1 MAGWLT
7 NGYQNLATTYGG
19 EKFPVDTSYPSGYL
33 PQSGKVNLIT
43 LATAVA
49 FFTNFASKTTVA
61 STRYYSSVDV
71 NAPNPTYGD
80 GGAEQLA
87 PVATITGI
95 QALIGGTGGTDKFI
109 YELHDSAGVLV
120 ATTALAGVTAG
131 TAGTWQQIPFTSTV
145 ALVPGTYFIVLQSNG
160 TTATPAMY
168 NFPAPAAAT
177 TPLIT
182 GSVAGTFGTSANFTP
197 ATTYTANLG
206 PVASLY

>member
-7 NGYQNLATTYGG
+7 NGYQNLATVYGG
-19 EKFPVDTSYPSGYL
+19 EKLPVDTSYPAGQN
-33 PQSGKVNLIT
+33 PQSGKINFIT

-49 FFTNFASKTTVA
+49 FFSNFASKTTVA

-71 NAPNPTYGD
+71 NAPNPAAAD
-80 GGAEQLA
+80 GGADQLA

-95 QALIGGTGGTDKFI
+95 QALIGATGGTDKFI
-109 YELHDSAGVLV
+109 FELHDSAGVIL

-145 ALVPGTYFIVLQSNG
+145 ALVPGTYFMVVQSNG
-160 TTATPAMY
+160 TTATPAVF
-168 NFPAPAAAT
+168 NFPAPAAQT

-182 GSVAGTFGTSANFTP
+182 GSVAGAFGTSANFTP